1 MIINSI
7 FECPEFLENV
17 TSYWL
22 NMSPCKLPHPHII
35 PPSTSFSTQEYLKYL
50 DVIIMSQL
58 NVMPL
63 NPLPLQDEHEEIE
76 Y

>member
-1 MIINSI
+1 
-7 FECPEFLENV
+7 
-17 TSYWL
+17 
-22 NMSPCKLPHPHII
+22 MSPCKLPHPHII